1 MPAERPELPR
11 GWPPAFARGEANR
24 RALVVLA
31 ALRGI
36 SPRRLRELAWRVGDA
51 AACLEEVRRGRA
63 GSPKDREAARVLDP
77 AELLR
82 RAEGVGARPVAPGED
97 EYPPS
102 LLDLADPPAALFVRG
117 ARLEPARRVAVVGA
131 RNCTPAGAEVALELG
146 RALAAAGVWVVSGAA
161 RGIDARAH
169 EGALAAGGPTAA
181 VLGCGIDLAYP
192 PRSRRLLDR
201 IAEAGTVAS
210 EYAPGVLAEP
220 FRFPARNRLIAAL
233 SEAVVVVE
241 GAEESGSLIT
251 ADHALDLGRQVLA
264 VPGPVTS
271 PLSAAPLALIRE
283 GATMIRGPADL
294 LDDLGLGAASAP
306 TPSASGLGMLEQR
319 VLAHVAGPV
328 LPEQVARAAGLALP
342 EVLAALTRLEL
353 LGLVRSV
360 GGRVERRGALWGR
373 PAPPGA

>member
-1 MPAERPELPR
+1 VPAERADPPR
-11 GWPPAFARGEANR
+11 GWPPGFAEGEANR

-31 ALRGI
+31 ALRGVA
-36 SPRRLRELAWRVGDA
+36 PRKLRELAWRAGDA
-51 AACLEEVRRGRA
+51 AACLAEVRRGRA
-63 GSPKDREAARVLDP
+63 GSENDRAAARALDP
-77 AELLR
+77 GELLR
-82 RAEGVGARPVAPGED
+82 RTEAVGARLVAPGEE

-102 LLDLADPPAALFVRG
+102 LLDLADPPAALFLRG
-117 ARLEPARRVAVVGA
+117 ARLGPARRVAVVGA
-131 RNCTPAGAEVALELG
+131 RNCTPTGAEVALELG
-146 RALAAAGVWVVSGAA
+146 RALAAAGAWVVSGAA

-192 PRSRRLLDR
+192 PRSGRLLAL
-201 IAEAGTVAS
+201 IAEVGTVVS
-210 EYAPGVLAEP
+210 EYAPGVPAEP

-283 GATMIRGPADL
+283 GATLIRGPADL
-294 LDDLGLGAASAP
+294 LEDLGLGPASAP
-306 TPSASGLGMLEQR
+306 SPSAPHLGALEER

-328 LPEQVARAAGLALP
+328 LPEQVARATGLALP

-353 LGLVRSV
+353 LGLVRAD
-360 GGRVERRGALWGR
+360 GGRVERRA
-373 PAPPGA
+373 APSR